1 MCPLHLA
8 CDSAAD
14 DLLDHDPLALVLG
27 MMLDQQVPMEKAFR
41 GPYDI
46 RERLGHDLDAGEIA
60 AMDPERLIEVFSQ
73 RPAIHRFPG
82 AMAKRAQALCALV
95 AEKYDG
101 DAEAIWRDATD
112 GKDALKRLSELPG
125 FGEQKAQIFLAL
137 LGKQRGVKA
146 KGWRE
151 AAGPFGETG
160 SFKSV
165 ADIVDDAS
173 LGKVRDYKK
182 HMKAAAKAKA
192 SAAD

>member
-1 MCPLHLA
+1 MYLA
-8 CDSAAD
+8 TDPAAD
-14 DLLDHDPLALVLG
+14 ELLDRDPLALLIG

-46 RERLGHDLDAGEIA
+46 RERLGHDLDAGAIA
-60 AMDPERLIEVFSQ
+60 AMDPERLTEIFSR

-95 AEKYDG
+95 AEKYNG
-101 DAEAIWRDATD
+101 DAEAIWREASD
-112 GKDALKRLSELPG
+112 GEDALKRLSELPG
-125 FGEQKAQIFLAL
+125 FGKQKAQIFLAL
-137 LGKQRGVKA
+137 LGKQRGIKA

-151 AAGPFGETG
+151 AAGPYGESG

-173 LGKVRDYKK
+173 LSKVRDFKK
-182 HMKAAAKAKA
+182 QMKAAAKAKA
-192 SAAD
+192 AAAE

>member
-1 MCPLHLA
+1 ML
-8 CDSAAD
+8 DS
-14 DLLDHDPLALVLG
+14 DPLALVLG

-41 GPYDI
+41 GPYDV
-46 RERLGHDLDAGEIA
+46 RERLGHDLDAADIA
-60 AMDPERLIEVFSQ
+60 NMDPERLTEIFSQ

-101 DAEAIWRDATD
+101 DAEAIWRDAAD

-125 FGEQKAQIFLAL
+125 FGKQKAQIFLAL

-151 AAGPFGETG
+151 AAGAYGEAG

-173 LGKVRDYKK
+173 LSKVRDYKK
-182 HMKAAAKAKA
+182 QMKAAAKAKA
-192 SAAD
+192 AAD

>member
-1 MCPLHLA
+1 MAPLSLTDLPEA
-8 CDSAAD
+8 NEYLDSS
-14 DLLDHDPLALVLG
+14 PLALVLG

-41 GPYDI
+41 GPYDV

-60 AMDPERLIEVFSQ
+60 AMDPERLTEIFSQ

-101 DAEAIWRDATD
+101 DAEAIWRDAAD

-125 FGEQKAQIFLAL
+125 FGKQKAQIFLAL

-151 AAGPFGETG
+151 AAGPYGEAG

-173 LGKVRDYKK
+173 LRKVRDFKK
-182 HMKAAAKAKA
+182 QMKAAAKAKA
-192 SAAD
+192 AAAD

>member
-1 MCPLHLA
+1 MYLA
-8 CDSAAD
+8 TDPAAD
-14 DLLDHDPLALVLG
+14 ELLDRDPLALLIG

-46 RERLGHDLDAGEIA
+46 RERLGHDLDAGAIA
-60 AMDPERLIEVFSQ
+60 AMDPERLTEIFSR

-95 AEKYDG
+95 AEKYNG
-101 DAEAIWRDATD
+101 DAEAIWREASD

-125 FGEQKAQIFLAL
+125 FGKQKAQIFLAL
-137 LGKQRGVKA
+137 LGKQRGIKA

-151 AAGPFGETG
+151 AAGPYGESG

-173 LGKVRDYKK
+173 LSKVRDFKK
-182 HMKAAAKAKA
+182 QMKAAAKAKA
-192 SAAD
+192 AAAE

>member
-1 MCPLHLA
+1 MYLA
-8 CDSAAD
+8 TDPAAD
-14 DLLDHDPLALVLG
+14 ELLDRDPLALLIG

-41 GPYDI
+41 GPYDV
-46 RERLGHDLDAGEIA
+46 RERLGHDLDAGAIA
-60 AMDPERLIEVFSQ
+60 AMDPERLTEIFSR

-95 AEKYDG
+95 AEKYNG
-101 DAEAIWRDATD
+101 DAEAIWREASD

-125 FGEQKAQIFLAL
+125 FGKQKAQIFLAL

-151 AAGPFGETG
+151 AAGPYGESG

-173 LGKVRDYKK
+173 LSKVRDFKK
-182 HMKAAAKAKA
+182 QMKAAAKAKA
-192 SAAD
+192 ADAE